1 MGGRINF
8 TRGERIME
16 LEVKLDARIIAQ
28 IFDFGRLNTI
38 DFQFPTLE
46 TLRLNSECTILEIYG
61 SNFFL

>member
-1 MGGRINF
+1 
-8 TRGERIME
+8 ME